1 MFFKSKFVL
10 ALFLVLYSF
19 SATANVSDASAVT
32 DAKSDNLPDGAVKLP
47 SGLIVPP
54 PRDQSGRDPLYVRWE
69 MIRNKLFFLDY
80 YSARDLEQKKKAGES
95 TTDTFMQIR
104 QWINALNA
112 ITAKAMES
120 DENQEEN
127 IAAYEK

>member
-32 DAKSDNLPDGAVKLP
+32 DAKSDTLPEGAVKLP

-69 MIRNKLFFLDY
+69 MIRNKLFFLD
-80 YSARDLEQKKKAGES
+80 
-95 TTDTFMQIR
+95 
-104 QWINALNA
+104 
-112 ITAKAMES
+112 
-120 DENQEEN
+120 
-127 IAAYEK
+127 